1 MEWSL
6 LSSMLGKRMGD
17 SQVPLSTDASSV
29 MTDWTMCVPQPALL
43 YMVQRR
49 STSVALRFRPVY
61 AAFPNAP
68 LKRPQ
73 APLIYAPYHRYHH
86 RKLPISRA
94 ERVMPDPPTQRC
106 PAPVLLP
113 ALPSRR
119 AASSGWLLGLRHHR
133 PDERH
138 APASTAAGHRS
149 GQLRARDHE
158 RHGGARY
165 TSRRPAP
172 RSSDARTG
180 RPCAD
185 VLIGSRAP
193 FQCAAPM
200 TRARANW
207 RARSAHQPA
216 PDRATRRS
224 HDHSLALRVRNRS
237 HTHQAARTGS
247 RHATHTITRNT
258 RRTHRQRS
266 AQREQ
271 ARCRRC
277 SRAPAPVAH
286 RRHLRQA
293 LALSAPHRVPRYSQR
308 STTGQRRASEF
319 ACIPGLCLNPSL
331 PLSLCASCL

>member
-1 MEWSL
+1 
-6 LSSMLGKRMGD
+6 MGD

-43 YMVQRR
+43 YMVQGR

-172 RSSDARTG
+172 RSSNARTG

-193 FQCAAPM
+193 FQ
-200 TRARANW
+200 
-207 RARSAHQPA
+207 
-216 PDRATRRS
+216 
-224 HDHSLALRVRNRS
+224 S

>member
-1 MEWSL
+1 MV
-6 LSSMLGKRMGD
+6 GKRMGD

-43 YMVQRR
+43 YMVQGR

-180 RPCAD
+180 RPCAA

-193 FQCAAPM
+193 CQSAAPM
-200 TRARANW
+200 TRARAPTGAHDPRTSRRQIAPPAGPTITASRSVFETDHTRTKQRVPARGTQRTPSPGTPAARTASAALNTNK
-207 RARSAHQPA
+207 RAAGAAAGPR
-216 PDRATRRS
+216 RRS
-224 HDHSLALRVRNRS
+224 HTGVTSGKPWRSPPRIESPGTRSDQPPARGAHPSL
-237 HTHQAARTGS
+237 
-247 RHATHTITRNT
+247 
-258 RRTHRQRS
+258 
-266 AQREQ
+266 
-271 ARCRRC
+271 
-277 SRAPAPVAH
+277 
-286 RRHLRQA
+286 
-293 LALSAPHRVPRYSQR
+293 
-308 STTGQRRASEF
+308 RASP
-319 ACIPGLCLNPSL
+319 ACV
-331 PLSLCASCL
+331 

>member
-1 MEWSL
+1 
-6 LSSMLGKRMGD
+6 
-17 SQVPLSTDASSV
+17 

-43 YMVQRR
+43 YMVQGR

-200 TRARANW
+200 TRARQLA
-207 RARSAHQPA
+207 RTIRALAGARSRHPPVPRSQPRA
-216 PDRATRRS
+216 PCS
-224 HDHSLALRVRNRS
+224 KPI
-237 HTHQAARTGS
+237 THAPSSAYRLAARNAHHHPEHPP
-247 RHATHTITRNT
+247 HAP
-258 RRTHRQRS
+258 
-266 AQREQ
+266 
-271 ARCRRC
+271 
-277 SRAPAPVAH
+277 PA
-286 RRHLRQA
+286 
-293 LALSAPHRVPRYSQR
+293 QR
-308 STTGQRRASEF
+308 STRTRALP
-319 ACIPGLCLNPSL
+319 ALQQGPGAGRTQASPPASL
-331 PLSLCASCL
+331 GALRPA